1 MKTLVLALFAAAAA
15 VAQQP
20 EPQRA
25 AERIQQAQYIAAI
38 ERRAQHR
45 EIERVQPVS
54 RLEPGVAATQR
65 KAQLDRL
72 VMPGRTGAER

>member
-1 MKTLVLALFAAAAA
+1 
-15 VAQQP
+15 
-20 EPQRA
+20 
-25 AERIQQAQYIAAI
+25 
-38 ERRAQHR
+38 
-45 EIERVQPVS
+45 VQPVS